1 MALTGA
7 GGKSTA
13 MGLMTRELKGGTPL
27 LLTTTTKLGL
37 EQSDLGETHIILEGG
52 ELDLEFE
59 SVLGEGSSVL
69 ITGPRSDDGLKW
81 LGISLDVLSKL
92 IVRCKDI
99 NAVTIVEADGSRRRS
114 LKYPAEH
121 EPVVPRETDL
131 VVPVVGLDVIGKEL
145 HESDVHRAGRFSEHL
160 GVDFGASIT
169 CDHIIQLL
177 SDRQGGLK
185 GVTPGSDVRVLLNK
199 ADSELEQRH
208 GREITDR
215 LIQNE
220 AIRSVCLGALLS
232 SDPVIESTSRVAA
245 VILAAGGST
254 RMGSAKVTL
263 EWEGKPMILRAVG
276 AAREAGLWPITV
288 VIGAY
293 GELVREALRGDPV
306 EIVENEAWEEGQSSS
321 VKVGLNAVRDRAEAV
336 VFLLADMPLVDGDL
350 VKALV
355 NEHRKT
361 LAPIIAPWVGG
372 RRGNPILF
380 DATTYH
386 AMEGLSGDQG
396 ARSLTR
402 QFPISRIEWDE
413 RALIDVDS
421 PEDLPGL
428 S

>member
-1 MALTGA
+1 M
-7 GGKSTA
+7 
-13 MGLMTRELKGGTPL
+13 
-27 LLTTTTKLGL
+27 
-37 EQSDLGETHIILEGG
+37 
-52 ELDLEFE
+52 
-59 SVLGEGSSVL
+59 
-69 ITGPRSDDGLKW
+69 
-81 LGISLDVLSKL
+81 
-92 IVRCKDI
+92 
-99 NAVTIVEADGSRRRS
+99 
-114 LKYPAEH
+114 
-121 EPVVPRETDL
+121 
-131 VVPVVGLDVIGKEL
+131 
-145 HESDVHRAGRFSEHL
+145 
-160 GVDFGASIT
+160 
-169 CDHIIQLL
+169 
-177 SDRQGGLK
+177 
-185 GVTPGSDVRVLLNK
+185 NK

-276 AAREAGLWPITV
+276 AAREAGLWSITV

-402 QFPISRIEWDE
+402 QFPISRIDWDE
-413 RALIDVDS
+413 RALIDLDT
-421 PEDLPGL
+421 PEDLKRF